1 MEHRR
6 GKKKAEEEAAAAE
19 GVTSMAMKWTRTME
33 MAAKKAISTQA
44 LLASQSA
51 SAPMEGTG
59 PQQPAAAAP
68 PPPPPA
74 PRASAR
80 LGNLV
85 AHMQRGCG
93 QHPTHCTWRLRL
105 RLRPAPHALHLAETW
120 LLRRHSRP

>member
-59 PQQPAAAAP
+59 PQQPTAAAP
-68 PPPPPA
+68 PPPPA
-74 PRASAR
+74 QGEMVRRVSAVAQQVWQ
-80 LGNLV
+80 LGEMVRHV
-85 AHMQRGCG
+85 AAVSQ
-93 QHPTHCTWRLRL
+93 
-105 RLRPAPHALHLAETW
+105 
-120 LLRRHSRP
+120 